1 MMKKN
6 ISKTTEQTLKA
17 NNKIRRDWGAI
28 SPVTK
33 VIPDKRRKAPKHKG
47 HQFDY

>member
-1 MMKKN
+1 MKKT
-6 ISKTTEQTLKA
+6 ISKATEQTLKA
-17 NNKIRRDWGAI
+17 NNIRRDWGAI

-47 HQFDY
+47 KQFDY